1 MIGEDLFKALDR
13 FGIVGLDGDGQRI
26 LARLHGRDDG
36 WEANLSSRL
45 REFDFEFVA
54 PVLTE
59 LLEVLRA
66 ADRLRTASDN
76 GHI

>member
-26 LARLHGRDDG
+26 LARLHGRDGG

-45 REFDFEFVA
+45 REFGFELWLQCLQSCRRYFEPPTVFRG
-54 PVLTE
+54 L
-59 LLEVLRA
+59 
-66 ADRLRTASDN
+66 
-76 GHI
+76 